1 MDYKKA
7 INQIVDERKAALA
20 DARILFLDLLR
31 SDPTLYETEKQIRKL
46 RIVLA
51 ENYDEESKKNL
62 ERLILQKSEILKA
75 KGITAEMLDPP
86 PKCSKCGD
94 TGLVNGKP
102 CSCVI
107 SRCVTDSSVIGF
119 GFEDCDF
126 AIFPDEERDRI
137 TDVYKTAKGFCDKFP
152 TTKKLNFIFMGKCG
166 SGKTF
171 AASCM
176 AKAISDKGYS
186 VIMLSSF
193 AFANRMLKYH
203 VALSGEKLQ
212 YLEPLLDC
220 DLLVID
226 DLGSE
231 NIIKNVTVEYLF
243 HVINERMSAKKH
255 TVITTNLDA
264 IMLRERYGERTYSR
278 LFGSLSFGSAL
289 SDVDLRNK

>member
-7 INQIVDERKAALA
+7 INQIVSERSAALA

-31 SDPTLYETEKQIRKL
+31 EDPQLYETEKAIRKL
-46 RIVLA
+46 HMLPLNDRTDDYQSELA
-51 ENYDEESKKNL
+51 SLESKK
-62 ERLILQKSEILKA
+62 KA
-75 KGITAEMLDPP
+75 LLDKKGITDQMLDPP

-94 TGLVNGKP
+94 TGIIGDKP

-107 SRCVTDSSVIGF
+107 KRCVTDSSTEYVDF
-119 GFEDCDF
+119 DSCDLSV
-126 AIFPDEERDRI
+126 FPDYERQRI
-137 TDVYKTAKGFCDKFP
+137 ENVYKTAKGFCDKFP
-152 TTKKLNFIFMGKCG
+152 ATKKLNVIFMGKCG

-176 AKAISDKGYS
+176 AKAVSDKGYS
-186 VIMLSSF
+186 VVMLSSF
-193 AFANRMLKYH
+193 AFVNRMLKYH
-203 VALSGEKLQ
+203 VADYSEKLQ
-212 YLEPLLDC
+212 YLEPIIDC

-231 NIIKNVTVEYLF
+231 NIIKNVTAEYLF

-264 IMLRERYGERTYSR
+264 PMIRERYGERTYSR
-278 LFGSLSFGSAL
+278 LFGSLSYGAAL
-289 SDVDLRNK
+289 SDTDLRAH